1 MSKVSIIL
9 GEMGT
14 GKSYSL
20 RTLDIDSTYIIEAIP
35 TKELPFRGSDEYTKR
50 KHLIYA
56 NEHGDCINAL
66 RIVSEKCPQIKT
78 IIIDDAIYAMRNEN
92 FRRASQKSF
101 EKYSEMAQHFQQLIV
116 TCGQLRDDI
125 RVFLVLHSEPVT
137 DADKNIIGY
146 KASTVGKMLDNQY
159 NPLECVAVVLYSD
172 IQFDEAG
179 NARYGFHTKKRRIGQ
194 VVLPCKSP
202 DGMFEE
208 DFIENDLKKI
218 VEAMNKYYSSSGNE

>member
-20 RTLDIDSTYIIEAIP
+20 RTLDIESTYIIEAIP
-35 TKELPFRGSDEYTKR
+35 TKELPFRGSDEYIKR
-50 KHLIYA
+50 KHLTYA
-56 NEHGDCINAL
+56 GEHTECINAL
-66 RIVSEKCPQIKT
+66 RVISEKCPQIKT
-78 IIIDDAIYAMRNEN
+78 IVVDDAIYAMRNEN

-101 EKYSEMAQHFQQLIV
+101 EKYSEMAQHIQQLIV
-116 TCGQLRDDI
+116 TCGQLREDI

-137 DADKNIIGY
+137 DADKNIVGY
-146 KASTVGKMLDNQY
+146 KAATVGKMLDNQY

-172 IQFDEAG
+172 IEFDEAG
-179 NARYGFHTKKRRIGQ
+179 NAKYGFRTRKRRVGQ

-208 DFIENDLKKI
+208 DFINNDLNAV
-218 VEAMNKYYSSSGNE
+218 VEAMNKYYAGA